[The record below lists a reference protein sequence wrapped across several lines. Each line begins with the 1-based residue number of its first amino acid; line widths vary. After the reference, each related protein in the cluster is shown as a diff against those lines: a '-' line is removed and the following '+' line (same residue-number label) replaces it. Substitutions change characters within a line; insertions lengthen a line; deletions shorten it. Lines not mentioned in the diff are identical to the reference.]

1 MNSYTE
7 VWRAGSHRH
16 YLWANV
22 TWSSFCSKWEENSP
36 RSLRLVDMNVH
47 LVDRDPSFSAQADD
61 LDGSGGGDGS
71 RDIMLGD
78 AASADAHGAEP
89 SEGTG
94 FGGGEW

>member
-1 MNSYTE
+1 MNSYTG

-22 TWSSFCSKWEENSP
+22 TWS
-36 RSLRLVDMNVH
+36 
-47 LVDRDPSFSAQADD
+47 SFSAQADD

-78 AASADAHGAEP
+78 ATSADAHGAEP
-89 SEGTG
+89 SEGAG